1 MQQFVERRRPLLVR
15 TDLLMRAKL
24 ACESAPDVDV
34 RLRNLSAAG
43 FMAECLEP
51 IAPGTTIVLAVPGV
65 GRFPAEIRWNEDF
78 RIGGIF
84 HYELAA
90 SELGLIAGASDGEPL
105 GEADEGKSEA
115 A

>member
-1 MQQFVERRRPLLVR
+1 MQQFLERRRPLLVR
-15 TDLLMRAKL
+15 TDLVMRAKL
-24 ACESAPDVDV
+24 AREGAPDVDV

-51 IAPGTTIVLAVPGV
+51 IAPGTTIILAVPGV
-65 GRFPAEIRWNEDF
+65 GRFPAEVRWNENS
-78 RIGGIF
+78 RIGGLF

-90 SELGLIAGASDGEPL
+90 KELGLIAAVTDGD
-105 GEADEGKSEA
+105 GRSADEQGKSEA

>member
-24 ACESAPDVDV
+24 GRDGAPDLDV
-34 RLRNLSAAG
+34 RLCNLSAAG

-51 IAPGTTIVLAVPGV
+51 IEPGTTVVLAVPGV
-65 GRFPAEIRWNEDF
+65 GRFPAEIRWNVDF
-78 RIGGIF
+78 RIGGLF

-90 SELGLIAGASDGEPL
+90 RELGLIAGATDAEPRSDHEQGE
-105 GEADEGKSEA
+105 SEA